1 MDGQVKICSGS
12 VYSFYQ
18 FSWPSSDRLTDSQW
32 RIMMGIQ
39 MGEDGSYNYDAKPVS
54 KPAWTMD
61 YRYTYD

>member
-1 MDGQVKICSGS
+1 
-12 VYSFYQ
+12 
-18 FSWPSSDRLTDSQW
+18 
-32 RIMMGIQ
+32 MMGIQ